1 VNKVLDS
8 LGVPDPD
15 FCEKLVNWANAIRKT
30 FYDGGIDEVIATR
43 RLVHISNA
51 FAIFGD
57 RMKSIEMCV
66 NRFDEDTKTS
76 FLDLYSKI
84 DADALPDDETEAEE
98 AHRMLDE
105 EASEYM

>member
-1 VNKVLDS
+1 MKKINVETLGPDNFKFLARDLD
-8 LGVPDPD
+8 G
-15 FCEKLVNWANAIRKT
+15 KT

-84 DADALPDDETEAEE
+84 DAEAVISSEETEESVEE
-98 AHRMLDE
+98 EKDDSDMP
-105 EASEYM
+105 Y